1 MKTIQKKMLV
11 QVLLGFLLGRVS
23 IYGMNPVAPAF
34 FAAGFAEGG
43 AVLPVAIT
51 ILLGMSTV
59 FALDTVL
66 AYGAGMLALWLAAD
80 FLKRRRITVKMG
92 HAAFLLAAAT
102 WVMSGTRYLL
112 VPYSGTSIFLATL
125 EAVLMLAVTR
135 IFHGG
140 IVYLLHG
147 TRESRPGKEEVIS
160 LGVLAGAALWGF
172 PRESFTKLSLTEI
185 MIWILLAFT
194 GYLVGLYLHPMESG
208 NEWKELMKHRLHEF
222 SDSFQKLSKALANQ
236 SDKQFRM
243 TRHEMREFMDGI
255 SEQVCDRCENRENC
269 MGQLELAS
277 SEMFG
282 TLLLAQEQGIL
293 VPEQMPARFL
303 RECIHL
309 ERFVSETNQ
318 NLQMA
323 RMMMGVQNK
332 MSENR
337 QVIAG
342 QMEEVGKLVG
352 GLAEEMERTRDLPAD
367 AAGKVGKKLQ
377 AKRVKALGIM
387 FYEKRDGRLEIHMR
401 ARTVRGRLVTA
412 KEVAAVLQ
420 EVLQKPIRVG
430 EQSRQIVSRDMTYF
444 VFEEDTPLVAEAGV
458 SRRVKDGEEVSGDVF
473 TCLPLPSG
481 EMLIAL
487 SDGMGSGQDAF
498 SESSLVI
505 ELLEQMAEAGFSQTS
520 ALKLINSVYLS
531 CEETE
536 CYVTADILVLNLYK
550 KHCQLLK
557 NGATAT
563 YLYHEGE
570 ITCVEGQAL
579 PIGAGKDVIPYTR
592 KMDISAGDYVIMMTD
607 GVADMLPGMEHGLA
621 GFMEQWQG
629 RPPEEIA
636 DALLEEAICECGG
649 SVPDDM
655 SVIVTEISDNLRTQK

>member
-303 RECIHL
+303 
-309 ERFVSETNQ
+309 
-318 NLQMA
+318 
-323 RMMMGVQNK
+323 
-332 MSENR
+332 
-337 QVIAG
+337 
-342 QMEEVGKLVG
+342 
-352 GLAEEMERTRDLPAD
+352 P
-367 AAGKVGKKLQ
+367 
-377 AKRVKALGIM
+377 
-387 FYEKRDGRLEIHMR
+387 
-401 ARTVRGRLVTA
+401 
-412 KEVAAVLQ
+412 
-420 EVLQKPIRVG
+420 
-430 EQSRQIVSRDMTYF
+430 
-444 VFEEDTPLVAEAGV
+444 
-458 SRRVKDGEEVSGDVF
+458 
-473 TCLPLPSG
+473 
-481 EMLIAL
+481 
-487 SDGMGSGQDAF
+487 GSAY
-498 SESSLVI
+498 I
-505 ELLEQMAEAGFSQTS
+505 
-520 ALKLINSVYLS
+520 
-531 CEETE
+531 
-536 CYVTADILVLNLYK
+536 
-550 KHCQLLK
+550 
-557 NGATAT
+557 
-563 YLYHEGE
+563 
-570 ITCVEGQAL
+570 
-579 PIGAGKDVIPYTR
+579 
-592 KMDISAGDYVIMMTD
+592 
-607 GVADMLPGMEHGLA
+607 
-621 GFMEQWQG
+621 
-629 RPPEEIA
+629 
-636 DALLEEAICECGG
+636 
-649 SVPDDM
+649 
-655 SVIVTEISDNLRTQK
+655 

>member
-1 MKTIQKKMLV
+1 
-11 QVLLGFLLGRVS
+11 
-23 IYGMNPVAPAF
+23 
-34 FAAGFAEGG
+34 
-43 AVLPVAIT
+43 
-51 ILLGMSTV
+51 
-59 FALDTVL
+59 
-66 AYGAGMLALWLAAD
+66 
-80 FLKRRRITVKMG
+80 
-92 HAAFLLAAAT
+92 
-102 WVMSGTRYLL
+102 
-112 VPYSGTSIFLATL
+112 
-125 EAVLMLAVTR
+125 
-135 IFHGG
+135 
-140 IVYLLHG
+140 
-147 TRESRPGKEEVIS
+147 
-160 LGVLAGAALWGF
+160 
-172 PRESFTKLSLTEI
+172 
-185 MIWILLAFT
+185 
-194 GYLVGLYLHPMESG
+194 
-208 NEWKELMKHRLHEF
+208 
-222 SDSFQKLSKALANQ
+222 
-236 SDKQFRM
+236 
-243 TRHEMREFMDGI
+243 
-255 SEQVCDRCENRENC
+255 

-487 SDGMGSGQDAF
+487 SDGMVSGQDAF

-505 ELLEQMAEAGFSQTS
+505 E
-520 ALKLINSVYLS
+520 
-531 CEETE
+531 
-536 CYVTADILVLNLYK
+536 
-550 KHCQLLK
+550 
-557 NGATAT
+557 
-563 YLYHEGE
+563 
-570 ITCVEGQAL
+570 
-579 PIGAGKDVIPYTR
+579 
-592 KMDISAGDYVIMMTD
+592 
-607 GVADMLPGMEHGLA
+607 
-621 GFMEQWQG
+621 
-629 RPPEEIA
+629 
-636 DALLEEAICECGG
+636 
-649 SVPDDM
+649 
-655 SVIVTEISDNLRTQK
+655 